1 MRKTFSRILL
11 GLLVLFIGIQFIR
24 PDQSNPVADPSLS
37 LAAVSAPDAR
47 VKEILQRSC
56 YDCHSNES
64 RWPWYSQV
72 APISWTVAHDVEEG
86 REHLNFSTW
95 GQYPPDERIHLLE
108 EICEEI
114 EKGKMPMGNY
124 LLMHPEADL
133 TDEETILLCQWT
145 AKETAA
151 LGGKAEADGESG
163 QGRGRGR
170 GRGGDK

>member
-1 MRKTFSRILL
+1 MRKTFSKILL

-24 PDQSNPVADPSLS
+24 PDRSNPATDPSLS
-37 LAAVSAPDAR
+37 LAAVSAPDVR
-47 VKEILQRSC
+47 VTDILQRSC

-64 RWPWYSQV
+64 RWPWYSQI

-95 GQYPPDERIHLLE
+95 GNYPVDEKLHLLE
-108 EICEEI
+108 ELCEEI

-124 LLMHPEADL
+124 LLVHPDADL
-133 TDEETILLCQWT
+133 SEEEKVLLCQWA

-151 LGGKAEADGESG
+151 LGGKKEDESG
-163 QGRGRGR
+163 KGR
-170 GRGGDK
+170 GRGGE